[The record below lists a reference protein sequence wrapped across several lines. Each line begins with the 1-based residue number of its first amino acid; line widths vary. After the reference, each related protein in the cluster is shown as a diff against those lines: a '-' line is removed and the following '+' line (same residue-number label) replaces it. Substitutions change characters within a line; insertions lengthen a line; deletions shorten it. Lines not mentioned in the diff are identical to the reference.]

1 MRVIITGGTG
11 LLGRP
16 LCAALIQKGHEVVVL
31 SRNPDQAKA
40 MPAGVNMAA
49 WDGKSANGWGHLADG
64 VGAIVNLAGE
74 GLADGRWSDERK
86 ARIVRSRIDAGRA
99 VVQAVQQ
106 AANKPAVVLQSS
118 AVGYYGPRQDEI
130 ITEASGPGS
139 DFLARLC
146 FDWEAST
153 AAVEKFGVRRPVIRT
168 GIVLSNEGGA
178 FPKLV
183 LPFRLF
189 AGGPIGSGKQWYPWI
204 HIEDEV
210 RAILFLLEH
219 ESATG
224 PFNLTAPAPLTNKE
238 LAATIGKVMGRPALF
253 PAPGLAMRM
262 VFGEMA
268 TVLLDGQRAI
278 PQRLQEC
285 GFTFTYPTAEEALRD
300 LLKK

>member
-11 LLGRP
+11 LIGRP
-16 LCAALIQKGHEVVVL
+16 LCAALLAEGHDVVVL
-31 SRNPDQAKA
+31 SRNPDRVKA
-40 MPAGVNMAA
+40 MPAGVQLMA
-49 WDGKSANGWGHLADG
+49 WDGRTANGWGPVVDG
-64 VGAIVNLAGE
+64 ANAMINLAGE

-86 ARIVRSRIDAGRA
+86 ARILHSRIDAGKA
-99 VVQAVQQ
+99 VLQAIEQ
-106 AANKPAVVLQSS
+106 ATNKPAVLIQSS

-153 AAVEKFGVRRPVIRT
+153 APVERLGLRRPVIRT

-204 HIEDEV
+204 HIEDEI
-210 RAILFLLEH
+210 RAILFLLGH

-224 PFNLTAPAPLTNKE
+224 PFNLTAPAPMTNRE
-238 LAATIGKVMGRPALF
+238 LAATIGKVMGRPAFF
-253 PAPGLAMRM
+253 PVPSFAMRIL
-262 VFGEMA
+262 FGEMA

-278 PQRLQEC
+278 PQRLQEF
-285 GFTFTYPTAEEALRD
+285 GFTFHYPTAEEALRN
-300 LLKK
+300 LLR

>member
-1 MRVIITGGTG
+1 MRVIITGGSG
-11 LLGRP
+11 LIGRP
-16 LCAALIQKGHEVVVL
+16 LCAALLKEGHDVVVL
-31 SRNPDQAKA
+31 SRNPSRVKA
-40 MPAGVNMAA
+40 MPAGVQLLA
-49 WDGKSANGWGHLADG
+49 WNGKTANGWGDT
-64 VGAIVNLAGE
+64 VNGAGAVINLAGE
-74 GLADGRWSDERK
+74 GLADGRWTDERK
-86 ARIVRSRIDAGRA
+86 ARILNSRINAGKA
-99 VVQAVQQ
+99 VLQAIEQ
-106 AANKPAVVLQSS
+106 APNKPAVLIQSS

-153 AAVEKFGVRRPVIRT
+153 APAEKLGLRRPVIRT
-168 GIVLSNEGGA
+168 GIVLSKEGGA

-210 RAILFLLEH
+210 RAILFLLSH

-224 PFNLTAPAPLTNKE
+224 PFNLTAPNPLTNRA
-238 LAATIGKVMGRPALF
+238 LAKTIGKVMGRPALL
-253 PAPGLAMRM
+253 PAPGFAMKAL
-262 VFGEMA
+262 FGEMS

-278 PQRLQEC
+278 PQRLLEF
-285 GFTFTYPTAEEALRD
+285 GFTFNYPTAEEALRN
-300 LLKK
+300 LLR